1 MGRLMRGKVI
11 YGTTLIGLFLFLF
24 FYFWIPKHHIERIHH
39 HRIKQVDAKSDLTG
53 FKTHLPIISIDT
65 KQQVIPL
72 VTKEGG
78 KYVKAR
84 DNILMLISNYGILQV
99 DHIIYQKS
107 RELGQKG

>member
-53 FKTHLPIISIDT
+53 FKTHF
-65 KQQVIPL
+65 PL
-72 VTKEGG
+72 SALIQSNKLFLLLQ
-78 KYVKAR
+78 KKAE
-84 DNILMLISNYGILQV
+84 NMSKLGIILMLISNYGILQV